1 MILNRYF
8 KFNFHNESLARPFN
22 LFSPLSLFSSFL
34 FFFFLVL
41 QTMSQLRLE
50 EDLAE
55 EQHNAGL
62 AYVPESEVSLVR
74 LGSVSGHG
82 VAAPSRSMSNS
93 GILEFFDPPKKN
105 RKKRKKKEK
114 SSCDAFSFLKSPLCL
129 NPCLFL
135 FVFCLFLFCFVLVTA
150 RAECC

>member
-1 MILNRYF
+1 
-8 KFNFHNESLARPFN
+8 
-22 LFSPLSLFSSFL
+22 
-34 FFFFLVL
+34 
-41 QTMSQLRLE
+41 MSQLRLE

-105 RKKRKKKEK
+105 RKKKKKRKK
-114 SSCDAFSFLKSPLCL
+114 AAAM
-129 NPCLFL
+129 LFL
-135 FVFCLFLFCFVLVTA
+135 F
-150 RAECC
+150 